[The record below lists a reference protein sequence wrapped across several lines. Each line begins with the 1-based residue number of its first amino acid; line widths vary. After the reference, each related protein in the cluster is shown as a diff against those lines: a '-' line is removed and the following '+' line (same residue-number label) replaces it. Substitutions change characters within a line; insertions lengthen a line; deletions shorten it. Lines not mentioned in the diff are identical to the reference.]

1 MINPRILMARV
12 AGLFGDRRAADDDLR
27 AELEAHLEMATAEYV
42 RRGMSSTD
50 ARRAALAAAGGITV
64 AAESVR
70 EQRGL
75 PLLETLGADARFALR
90 TLRRSPAYSL
100 VAVATLAIGIGATT
114 AIFSVVSGVLLSPLP
129 YRNADRLMSVQSVLN
144 GSATSVS
151 APDFVDWRRSARSF
165 SGIAAAYSSTTVL
178 TGNGDAVQLSQAR
191 VSANAFDVLGIRPML
206 GRAFAIGED
215 ELSAPRVAIISE
227 RVWRTR
233 FGGDST
239 IVGRS
244 LTLDGV
250 PTSVIGVAPSSMRW
264 PERVDVWLTTRFTEK
279 DLSQSSRGARYIT
292 VVGRLAPNASVGT
305 ARDEMK
311 AIAKQLEAID
321 PRHNTNVGARVDPLL
336 ATMVDDVRAPL
347 FILLGAVGFVL
358 LIACA
363 NVGSL
368 ALGRVA
374 AREPELAMRLALGAS
389 RGRIARQVFVESLIV
404 AVAGGLLGLGLASVG
419 IKALVAIA
427 PHDLPRLSEVRIDV
441 PVISFAFL
449 ATFATAL
456 LFGLIP
462 ATHGGTSDLRSRL
475 GAARGSLG
483 RRSTTRS
490 RRLLVI
496 TEIALA
502 IVLLAGAGLLLR
514 SIAQLRDVD
523 PGFRAKDVY
532 TFSIGQLPAR
542 YATREQEIELT
553 NTMLDRIRHVPGVT
567 SADVSFSL
575 PLDGDGPRFTF
586 EVQGRPKPDARD
598 EPRAQARAAGPQYFA
613 VMGIPLIR
621 GRGFTDADR
630 GGPAGPQVLVI
641 SAELARRYF
650 PNEDPIGKTIETGW
664 GGAGWP
670 GQKFG
675 GTIVGIVG
683 DVRQRALDG
692 AKLPHMYMPYAQ
704 WPVNEYSVV
713 IHSTAGAER
722 TFAAARAI
730 LRDLDREIAMSD
742 ERSMSDIVDASM
754 GRRRFYLSLLGVFAL
769 VALLLAAIG
778 VYGVIAYGVH
788 QRRQEIGVR
797 LTLGATSQRVLMMI
811 LGDGLRLSV
820 TGVVIGLAAA
830 FGLTRLLR
838 GLLFGVAPTDFA
850 TFATVPVVILLA
862 AIVACLIPA
871 RRAASL
877 DPVDAIRGG

>member
-1 MINPRILMARV
+1 MSYLRILMARV
-12 AGLFGDRRAADDDLR
+12 AGLFAHRAADDDLR
-27 AELEAHLEMATAEYV
+27 AEFEAHLEMQVAENE
-42 RRGMSSTD
+42 RRGMSPSD
-50 ARRAALAAAGGITV
+50 ARRTALAAAGGLTA

-75 PLLETLGADARFALR
+75 PLIETLAADARFALR
-90 TLRRSPAYSL
+90 TLRRSPAYTL

-129 YRNADRLMSVQSVLN
+129 YLDAERLMSIHSVLN
-144 GSATSVS
+144 GSPTSVS
-151 APDFVDWRRSARSF
+151 APDFADWQRDARMF

-178 TGNGDAVQLSQAR
+178 TGSGDAVQLSQAR
-191 VSANAFDVLGIRPML
+191 VSANAFDVLGIRPVL
-206 GRAFAIGED
+206 GRAFLRGED
-215 ELSAPRVAIISE
+215 QLSAPRVAVISE
-227 RVWRTR
+227 RMWRTR
-233 FGGDST
+233 FGGDPS
-239 IVGRS
+239 IIGRP
-244 LTLDGV
+244 LTLDGF
-250 PTSVIGVAPSSMRW
+250 PTTVVGVAPSSMHW
-264 PERVDVWLTTRFTEK
+264 PERVDVWQTTRFTEK

-292 VVGRLAPNASVGT
+292 VVARLAPNASVAV
-305 ARDEMK
+305 ARDEMT
-311 AIAKQLEAID
+311 AIAKRLEEID
-321 PRHNTNVGARVDPLL
+321 PRHNTNVGVRIDPLL
-336 ATMVDDVRAPL
+336 ANMVDDVRAPL
-347 FILLGAVGFVL
+347 FILLGPVGFVL

-389 RGRIARQVFVESLIV
+389 RGRIARQVLVESLTV
-404 AVAGGLLGLGLASVG
+404 AVVGGALGLALAGVG
-419 IKALVAIA
+419 INALVAIA
-427 PHDLPRLSEVRIDV
+427 PGDLPRLSDVHIDV
-441 PVISFAFL
+441 TVIAFAFL
-449 ATFATAL
+449 ATLATAL

-462 ATHGGTSDLRSRL
+462 ATHGGASNLRSRL

-490 RRLLVI
+490 RRALVV

-532 TFSIGQLPAR
+532 TFSIGQLPQR

-553 NTMLDRIRHVPGVT
+553 NTMLERLRRVPGVT
-567 SADVSFSL
+567 AADVSFSL
-575 PLDGDGPRFTF
+575 PLDANGPQFTF
-586 EVQGRPKPDARD
+586 AVQGRPAPDARN
-598 EPRAQARAAGPQYFA
+598 EPRAQARSAGPEYFA
-613 VMGIPLIR
+613 VMGIPLVR
-621 GRGFTDADR
+621 GRAFTEGDR

-650 PNEDPIGKTIETGW
+650 PNEDPIGRTLETGW

-675 GTIVGIVG
+675 GTIIGVVG

-692 AKLPHMYMPYAQ
+692 GKLPHMYMPYAQ
-704 WPVNEYSVV
+704 WPVNEYNVV
-713 IHSTAGAER
+713 IRSTAGAER
-722 TFAAARAI
+722 TFAAARSI
-730 LRDLDREIAMSD
+730 LRELDRDIAMSD
-742 ERSMSDIVDASM
+742 ERAMTDIVDASM
-754 GRRRFYLSLLGVFAL
+754 GRRQFYLSLLGGFAL

-797 LTLGATSQRVLMMI
+797 LTLGATRQRVLMMV
-811 LGDGLRLSV
+811 LSDGLRLSAA
-820 TGVVIGLAAA
+820 GVAIGLVAA

-838 GLLFGVAPTDFA
+838 GLLFGVAPTDIT
-850 TFATVPVVILLA
+850 TFATVPGVILVA
-862 AIVACLIPA
+862 AVVACLIPA

-877 DPVDAIRGG
+877 DPVEAIRGG